1 MDKIKCITF
10 DKAAQNALPEH
21 IKAKMK
27 ADREKARLEA
37 YQKQCPC
44 WNSENNK
51 DMSEIKQFK
60 LVFNPHPLAKEA
72 EKLPNYL
79 RGEYAESKQAKMF
92 FENGYGISVLFG
104 SMFYSN
110 GVDSYEV
117 GVLKGGTL
125 CYDTPITN
133 DVIGYIPAA
142 EVSDIMRKI
151 QELPI
156 Y

>member
-1 MDKIKCITF
+1 MV
-10 DKAAQNALPEH
+10 QN
-21 IKAKMK
+21 
-27 ADREKARLEA
+27 RT
-37 YQKQCPC
+37 
-44 WNSENNK
+44 

-60 LVFNPHPLAKEA
+60 DLVFNPHPLAKEA

-79 RGEYAESKQAKMF
+79 RREYAESKHAKMF

-133 DVIGYIPAA
+133 NVIGYIPAA

-151 QELPI
+151 QELPNSNQEK
-156 Y
+156 YE

>member
-1 MDKIKCITF
+1 
-10 DKAAQNALPEH
+10 
-21 IKAKMK
+21 
-27 ADREKARLEA
+27 
-37 YQKQCPC
+37 
-44 WNSENNK
+44 
-51 DMSEIKQFK
+51 MSEIKQFND

-79 RGEYAESKQAKMF
+79 RREYAESKHAKMF

-133 DVIGYIPAA
+133 NVIGYIPAA

-151 QELPI
+151 QELPNSNQVENE
-156 Y
+156 